1 MSAVRAFAVAWG
13 AADMV
18 FAARIGGIA
27 AVFLSESLIG
37 GSKCYIIEP

>member
-1 MSAVRAFAVAWG
+1 MSAVRAFAVAFG

-18 FAARIGGIA
+18 FAAHIGGIA

-37 GSKCYIIEP
+37 GSKCYIIEL